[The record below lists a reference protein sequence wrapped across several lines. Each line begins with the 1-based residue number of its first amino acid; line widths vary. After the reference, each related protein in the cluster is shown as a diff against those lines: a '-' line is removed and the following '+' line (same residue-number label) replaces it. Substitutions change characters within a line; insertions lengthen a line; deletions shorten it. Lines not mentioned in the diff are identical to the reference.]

1 MATLKDPSL
10 VLAMLEGGSFPN
22 KLRAKLKEAVKTL
35 HDIAGEKGTAKGS
48 ITLKINLKVRGGTC
62 EITPDLSA
70 KLPTETP
77 MPETL
82 FITSTGEL
90 SDEHPRQMDMKF
102 PRTARPADD
111 TRDTGTDD

>member
-1 MATLKDPSL
+1 MATLKDPSM
-10 VLAMLEGGSFPN
+10 VLAMLEGGTFPN
-22 KLRAKLKEAVKTL
+22 KLRAELKNAVKTL
-35 HDIAGEKGTAKGS
+35 HDVAGEKGTSKGT

-90 SDEHPRQMDMKF
+90 SDEHPRQMNMF
-102 PRTARPADD
+102 PRKAADD